1 MRRNVESK
9 GVYRQ
14 EVNVLIDAATEK
26 TWGGYAREAG
36 HKREN
41 VGEVKNDIRGEETV
55 EALAAENQKLR
66 REQNML
72 RLLCETSNSAFIYYN
87 YQEDRVET
95 VANWDHFFDFTVAQ
109 IGDLAKLYER
119 VEDQYVI
126 PLKEGFF
133 IEKQNRD
140 RQTFE
145 IKLKESG
152 LCVEVEVNIVY
163 DEQKRPTDK
172 IIRFKDITRM
182 MAQKDELTYMAYYD
196 ILTGLY
202 NRNYFIRLLGEFL
215 RRAETENCKVAVMFL
230 DIDDFRRVNDG
241 IGIIA
246 GDDLVQLF
254 GQYLTNLMNSNV
266 IISHFSTDIYC
277 IGIYDPCGARS
288 VETIYQVIRDRLR
301 QPFRMTDGQEVNM
314 TVSVGVAEYPESA
327 TRTLELVNCAEIVM
341 FKAKSRGKDA
351 IQYFNS
357 AILEDFLQTVTIQN
371 KLKEVVFEQN
381 FTMFFQPQCYAASGR
396 LRGVEA
402 LIRWKDD
409 QGDMISPAVFIPIA
423 EKNGAIVPIGNWVI
437 EKSVQI
443 FAKWREKYAYPLV
456 LSLNISAV
464 QCKQNDFIDSI
475 LLILEQYG
483 VPPEEIE
490 LEITE
495 TILVDD
501 FEETKKRLSDLRK
514 AGIRISLDDF
524 GTGFS
529 SLSYLKGLP
538 IDTLKIDKSFVDT
551 LLTDVN
557 TKIITE
563 SIIYMVKR
571 LGYETVAEGVET
583 KEQFSYLQ
591 ELSCDMIQGYYT
603 GRPMPEEGI
612 ENLLKEL
619 TKKV

>member
-1 MRRNVESK
+1 M
-9 GVYRQ
+9 
-14 EVNVLIDAATEK
+14 
-26 TWGGYAREAG
+26 
-36 HKREN
+36 
-41 VGEVKNDIRGEETV
+41 GEVKNDRRGEDAW
-55 EALAAENQKLR
+55 EALEAENRKLR
-66 REQNML
+66 REGKML

-87 YQEDRVET
+87 YQDDRVET
-95 VANWDHFFDFTVAQ
+95 LASWDHFFNFQ
-109 IGDLAKLYER
+109 ITHIGELEKLYEC
-119 VEDQYVI
+119 VEEQYVI
-126 PLKEGFF
+126 PLKEGLF
-133 IEKQNRD
+133 IEKQNGE

-145 IKLKESG
+145 IKLKERG

-202 NRNYFIRLLGEFL
+202 NRNYFVRLLGEFL
-215 RRAETENCKVAVMFL
+215 RRAETEHCKVAVMFL

-254 GQYLTNLMNSNV
+254 GQYLTNLMSSNV

-288 VETIYQVIRDRLR
+288 VETVYQVIRERLK
-301 QPFRMTDGQEVNM
+301 QPFKMTDGQEISM

-327 TRTLELVNCAEIVM
+327 TGTLELINCAEIVM
-341 FKAKSRGKDA
+341 FKAKSQGKDA
-351 IQYFNS
+351 IQYFDS
-357 AILEDFLQTVTIQN
+357 IILDDFLQTVTIQT

-381 FTMFFQPQCYAASGR
+381 FTMFFQPQCYAADR
-396 LRGVEA
+396 KLRGVEA

-443 FAKWREKYAYPLV
+443 FADWRKNYDYPLI

-464 QCKQNDFIDSI
+464 QCKQDGFIDSV
-475 LLILEQYG
+475 LHILERYG
-483 VPPEEIE
+483 VSPQEIE

-495 TILVDD
+495 TILVED
-501 FEETKKRLSDLRK
+501 FEETKKRLNDLRN

-571 LGYETVAEGVET
+571 LGYETIAEGVET
-583 KEQFSYLQ
+583 AEQFAYLR

-603 GRPMPEEGI
+603 GRPMPAESIEE
-612 ENLLKEL
+612 LLKAL
-619 TKKV
+619 TEKL

>member
-1 MRRNVESK
+1 M
-9 GVYRQ
+9 G
-14 EVNVLIDAATEK
+14 
-26 TWGGYAREAG
+26 EA
-36 HKREN
+36 KRERLDGS
-41 VGEVKNDIRGEETV
+41 VEEL
-55 EALAAENQKLR
+55 EAEIQRLR
-66 REQNML
+66 REEKML

-87 YQEDRVET
+87 YEENRIKT
-95 VANWDHFFDFTVAQ
+95 VANWNHFFDFAVEE
-109 IGDLAKLYER
+109 IGDLEKLYDR

-126 PLKEGFF
+126 PFKEGLF
-133 IEKQNRD
+133 IEKQNRE
-140 RQTFE
+140 RQSFE
-145 IKLKESG
+145 IKLKESR

-163 DEQKRPTDK
+163 NDEGSPSDK

-182 MAQKDELTYMAYYD
+182 TAQKDELTYMAYYD

-202 NRNYFIRLLGEFL
+202 NRNYFVRLLGEFL
-215 RRAETENCKVAVMFL
+215 RRAEAETCKVAVMFI

-246 GDDLVQLF
+246 GDELVQLF

-288 VETIYQVIRDRLR
+288 VETIYQVIRERLKK
-301 QPFRMTDGQEVNM
+301 PFRMTDGQEVSM
-314 TVSVGVAEYPESA
+314 TVSVGVSEYPEAAVS
-327 TRTLELVNCAEIVM
+327 TLELINCAEIVM
-341 FKAKSRGKDA
+341 FKAKSQGKDA
-351 IQYFNS
+351 IRFFDG
-357 AILEDFLQTVTIQN
+357 AILEDFLKTVTIQT

-381 FTMFFQPQCYAASGR
+381 FTIFFQPQCYTSNGL

-409 QGDMISPAVFIPIA
+409 KGDMISPSIFIPIA
-423 EKNGAIVPIGNWVI
+423 ERNGTIVPIGSWVV

-443 FAKWREKYAYPLV
+443 YAGWRDRYDYPLI

-464 QCKQNDFIDSI
+464 QCKQQDFIDNMLHI
-475 LLILEQYG
+475 LQRYG

-495 TILVDD
+495 TILIDD
-501 FEETKKRLSDLRK
+501 FDDIIERLNELRK

-538 IDTLKIDKSFVDT
+538 IDTLKIDKTFVDT
-551 LLTDVN
+551 LLTDAN
-557 TKIITE
+557 TKIIME

-571 LGYETVAEGVET
+571 LGYETIAEGVET
-583 KEQFSYLQ
+583 KAQFEYLR
-591 ELSCDMIQGYYT
+591 ELSCDIIQGYYM
-603 GRPMPEEGI
+603 GRPLPSVEI
-612 ENLLKEL
+612 ENLLEEL
-619 TKKV
+619 TTKA